1 MTVSLH
7 VLLEFFGLYLYKHH
21 HLLQWRVISPV
32 LGDNSKGIRTF
43 SHEKHY
49 ILSQEL
55 KNLYVAI
62 TRARQHIWIFDEDA
76 ERVRPVQSY
85 WENRNL
91 VKVIE
96 SLDEIGTMSALAKKS
111 TKDEWNKQGKA
122 FFEKQKYDLVTNRFR
137 VSIVLQ

>member
-1 MTVSLH
+1 LDRIC
-7 VLLEFFGLYLYKHH
+7 KNIN
-21 HLLQWRVISPV
+21 LLQWRVVPPALS
-32 LGDNSKGIRTF
+32 DNSKGIRTF

-49 ILSQEL
+49 ILSHEL

-62 TRARQHIWIFDEDA
+62 TRARQHIWILDEDA
-76 ERVRPVQSY
+76 EWVRPVQRY

-91 VKVIE
+91 VKVIQ

-111 TKDEWNKQGKA
+111 TKDEWRNEQGKV

-137 VSIVLQ
+137 VFIVLQ